1 MNTCRT
7 NSTPMPLDAP
17 VTTHTPAG
25 VMFDYACTGRELD
38 ILLPQTSGDDAV
50 YENPLCVTA
59 CASPRNVR

>member
-1 MNTCRT
+1 
-7 NSTPMPLDAP
+7 MPLDAP